1 MSNTT
6 FLRGIGIGVAV
17 GAAMG
22 IAMTPRRQSMLK
34 KSAAGKAIR
43 AAADVMDQITDAM
56 GL

>member
-1 MSNTT
+1 MSNMN
-6 FLRGIGIGVAV
+6 FIRGIGIGVAV

-22 IAMTPRRQSMLK
+22 VAMTPKRQSMLK

-43 AAADVMDQITDAM
+43 AAADVMDQITDVM

>member
-1 MSNTT
+1 MNNTT